1 MVEELPSGA
10 GEVAED
16 HPEIWDAYSRLGRA
30 CAEAGPLDERE
41 RRLVKLAMAVAC
53 GSEGATHSHV
63 RRALG
68 EGFTVEELRQVALL
82 GITTL
87 GFPSAIA
94 ALTWIDDILDDEE
107 DFDEGDDDDDDV
119 DDADDGDEDGAY

>member
-1 MVEELPSGA
+1 MVDKLPSGA
-10 GEVAED
+10 GELAED

-30 CAEAGPLDERE
+30 CAHAGPLGERE
-41 RRLVKLAMAVAC
+41 RRLVKLAMAMAR

-82 GITTL
+82 GIPTM
-87 GFPSAIA
+87 GFPASIA
-94 ALTWIDDILDDEE
+94 ALTWVDDMLDEE
-107 DFDEGDDDDDDV
+107 EES
-119 DDADDGDEDGAY
+119 DDGD